1 MIQISANEWQ
11 VFIAERLSLKT
22 GHSFHVIYTFGIFDV
37 KRILCQIPLGI
48 NRIGTADRP
57 ANLAPTLAAIYN
69 KLYAVQQDLGHLP
82 SVRNWGEIVFGLPR
96 RLLDDLARDLL
107 SF

>member
-1 MIQISANEWQ
+1 
-11 VFIAERLSLKT
+11 
-22 GHSFHVIYTFGIFDV
+22 
-37 KRILCQIPLGI
+37 
-48 NRIGTADRP
+48 
-57 ANLAPTLAAIYN
+57 
-69 KLYAVQQDLGHLP
+69 LYAVQQDLGHLP